1 MYGYESSCPEGVD
14 QNTALLATA
23 AAIGNTG
30 KYFIYKNIYL
40 DIPPTCSCGCG
51 GDLPRGDAAAGWAEE
66 AECGQGRG
74 RGGGDQEQAAGPRH
88 ARWVWPRVMCHVSRA
103 VSLCC
108 VSRAGEGGGNH
119 QRTNRGW
126 GTV

>member
-40 DIPPTCSCGCG
+40 DIPPACSCGCG
-51 GDLPRGDAAAGWAEE
+51 GDLPRGDAAAGWA
-66 AECGQGRG
+66 AAAAGGGAAAGAGRG
-74 RGGGDQEQAAGPRH
+74 ELGQAAGPRH
-88 ARWVWPRVMCHVSRA
+88 ARWVQQPRRYLDIVR
-103 VSLCC
+103 
-108 VSRAGEGGGNH
+108 
-119 QRTNRGW
+119 
-126 GTV
+126 